1 MTAVSREWITSLKI
15 RSETDLSAPGGKS
28 EYLKKAVSFIA
39 NINSPIDRAV
49 YISTIAQECDVNR
62 ANVDIAVNQI
72 IAKRNKTRERIIAV
86 RYLTAR

>member
-1 MTAVSREWITSLKI
+1 MDYELKKI

-72 IAKRNKTRERIIAV
+72 ISKRNKTREKDNRRAILNGLGKQ
-86 RYLTAR
+86 R